1 MYRNTQK
8 YLPGTRLKITVVNT
22 CAFGMV
28 ARTSPA
34 RCNLTHSLP
43 VSDISDVRYVINFD
57 FPQTLED
64 YVHRV
69 GRTARG
75 NDVGTSY
82 TFMTGKD
89 AKSARGLIEIMEE
102 SGQKVPE
109 SLRTLAMRGGTGGE
123 KNY

>member
-1 MYRNTQK
+1 M
-8 YLPGTRLKITVVNT
+8 
-22 CAFGMV
+22 
-28 ARTSPA
+28 
-34 RCNLTHSLP
+34 
-43 VSDISDVRYVINFD
+43 INFD

-123 KNY
+123 KNH